1 MRKIIA
7 IILALAALLSL
18 TACAPSETVTPP
30 FFMVHDDTT
39 GGTVYMLGTMHVGRS
54 NTEYPQYILEQIEN
68 CSFAAAEFDTQDFS
82 GSRAEIKRCAN
93 LIACEGN
100 LLAEDYF
107 GEENYT
113 LVRDTFNKKG
123 IYNSQLDLFQPYYW
137 ASALSTG
144 IAAECGLST
153 SSGSENIILTKVKQA
168 DKKLVE
174 IESAYEQYETMAKI
188 PMPIQIYAV
197 TSGVGENY
205 DKELENMNRLYAAW
219 SSGDHETLREMSVEE
234 VPEEL
239 AEDYAEFERLMYN
252 DRQTHMA
259 DMVKEWLAQGET
271 VFMFVGA
278 MHFYKGVTIIDH
290 LNEAGYTVYEI
301 RGTAEVEPIDS
312 VIQTEY
318 TAA

>member
-1 MRKIIA
+1 MRVITKIIA
-7 IILALAALLSL
+7 AALTAAALLSL
-18 TACAPSETVTPP
+18 TGCAPAEKVTPP
-30 FFMVHDDTT
+30 FFSVHDEST
-39 GGTVYMLGTMHVGRS
+39 GGTVYMLGTMHVGKGG
-54 NTEYPQYILEQIEN
+54 TEYPEYILQQIEN

-82 GSRAEIKRCAN
+82 GNRSEIKRCAE
-93 LIACEGN
+93 LVACEGE
-100 LLAEDYF
+100 LFAEDYF
-107 GEENYT
+107 GEETYT
-113 LVRDTFNKKG
+113 LVRDTFSKKG
-123 IYNSQLDLFQPYYW
+123 LYNSQLDLFKPYYW

-144 IAAECGLST
+144 IAAQCGLST

-174 IESAYEQYETMAKI
+174 IESAYEQYQIMAQI

-205 DKELENMNRLYAAW
+205 DAELENMKKLYAAW
-219 SSGDHETLREMSVEE
+219 STSDHAALREMAQEE

-259 DMVKEWLAQGET
+259 DMVKDWLAQGET

-278 MHFYKGVTIIDH
+278 MHFYKGVTIIDQ

-301 RGTAEVEPIDS
+301 RDAAE
-312 VIQTEY
+312 TEY
-318 TAA
+318 SAA

>member
-1 MRKIIA
+1 MRKITA
-7 IILALAALLSL
+7 VILTLAALLSL
-18 TACAPSETVTPP
+18 TACTPAETVTPP
-30 FFMVHDDTT
+30 FFMVHDDAT
-39 GGTVYMLGTMHVGRS
+39 GGTVYMMGTMHVGRN

-68 CSFAAAEFDTQDFS
+68 CSFAAAEFDTQEFS
-82 GSRAEIKRCAN
+82 GNRSEIKSCAN
-93 LIACEGN
+93 LIACADD
-100 LLAEDYF
+100 LTAEDYF
-107 GEENYT
+107 GEENY
-113 LVRDTFNKKG
+113 LSVRETFNKKN
-123 IYNSQLDLFQPYYW
+123 IYNSQLDLYQPYYW

-168 DKKLVE
+168 DKELVE
-174 IESAYEQYETMAKI
+174 IESAYEQYETMAQI
-188 PMPIQIYAV
+188 PMSIQIYAV

-205 DKELENMNRLYAAW
+205 DKELENMKKLYAAW
-219 SSGDHETLREMSVEE
+219 STSDHEALREMSVDE

-278 MHFYKGVTIIDH
+278 MHFYKGVTIIDR

-301 RGTAEVEPIDS
+301 RGAAESDAIDS
-312 VIQTEY
+312 VIETEY
-318 TAA
+318 SAA

>member
-1 MRKIIA
+1 MRKILA
-7 IILALAALLSL
+7 IILTLAALLSL
-18 TACAPSETVTPP
+18 TACEPTQTITPP
-30 FFMVHDDTT
+30 FFMVHDDAT
-39 GGTVYMLGTMHVGRS
+39 GGTVYMMGTMHVGRRS
-54 NTEYPQYILEQIEN
+54 SEYPQYILEQIEN

-82 GSRAEIKRCAN
+82 GNRSEIKRCAN
-93 LIACEGN
+93 LIACEGD
-100 LLAEDYF
+100 LVAEDYF
-107 GEENYT
+107 GEENYL
-113 LVRDTFNKKG
+113 LVRDTFNKKNL
-123 IYNSQLDLFQPYYW
+123 YNSQLDLFRPYYW
-137 ASALSTG
+137 ASTLSTG
-144 IAAECGLST
+144 VAAECGLST

-174 IESAYEQYETMAKI
+174 MESAYEQYEIMTQI
-188 PMPIQIYAV
+188 PMSIQIYAV

-205 DKELENMNRLYAAW
+205 DKELENMKKLYDAW
-219 SSGDHETLREMSVEE
+219 STADHETLREMAVEE

-252 DRQTHMA
+252 DRQTRMA

-301 RGTAEVEPIDS
+301 RGTAEGDPIDS